1 MFHSSPQAPGG
12 SIVKFLFLLDVV
24 IRIFISNSP
33 VIDIHLLHTL
43 LLQILNVTV
52 KFKTA
57 WKACSLFSYWSVV
70 VHWFGDFLLLG
81 VVEPADI
88 CSNSSLRCL
97 IKVIRSHRWISS
109 LAVNCLCLNSCS
121 NAHSSPRTIPVMQY
135 WTINGSTFPLLFLF
149 IYCPLGGEGELSDC
163 LKCPSTFKSIG

>member
-1 MFHSSPQAPGG
+1 MFHSSPQASGG
-12 SIVKFLFLLDVV
+12 SIVKFFFLLDKV
-24 IRIFISNSP
+24 IRIFISNSL

-81 VVEPADI
+81 VVEPVDI
-88 CSNSSLRCL
+88 CWNSSLRCL

-109 LAVNCLCLNSCS
+109 LALFVLFKFLQYHTQRSQNNSGYEV
-121 NAHSSPRTIPVMQY
+121 PR
-135 WTINGSTFPLLFLF
+135 INGSTFSPLFLF
-149 IYCPLGGEGELSDC
+149 IYR
-163 LKCPSTFKSIG
+163 